1 MGVDYEW
8 CVEIVLR
15 ETEDI
20 EDNNFVTSLEE
31 AISFVHSEEDSDEY
45 EYKIVLVRSEGNDDN
60 GITDRLWAYME
71 EGSLPELFSNA
82 YGNTTQVKV
91 PQKYQKEAKRCSFG
105 R

>member
-1 MGVDYEW
+1 
-8 CVEIVLR
+8 
-15 ETEDI
+15 
-20 EDNNFVTSLEE
+20 
-31 AISFVHSEEDSDEY
+31 
-45 EYKIVLVRSEGNDDN
+45 
-60 GITDRLWAYME
+60 ME